1 VLLSH
6 RQDECMSN
14 VDANELA
21 RFAAVAQR
29 WWDPLGEMRPLHDL
43 NPVRLS
49 YVEQAMPLQGRLIVD
64 VGCGGGLL
72 SEAMAQRGAQVTG
85 LDLSAELLE
94 VARQHARETPVAV
107 DYRLEAAEAHA
118 VVRPAAYDIVTCMEM
133 LEHVPDPAAIVAALS
148 ALTAPDGHVFV
159 STINRTPRAYALA
172 VLGAEYLLRLLPRGT
187 HTYEKFIRPS
197 ELAAWGRAAGLE
209 LVDVAGLEYDPF
221 ERTAR
226 LVDDARVNYLMHL
239 RRPAVERDTA
249 AMTNVDA
256 DPVRP
261 RRYAP
266 RHRAGHGGCIES
278 PARRKRPRTARAR
291 CRSGLRLARR
301 GAPRQARIRRC
312 RRRTLR
318 TTAPALSC
326 DLRRA
331 RRGCDLSVR
340 GHRRGARRAGSERQA
355 LGRRHEQ
362 AGLAHHAAAAA
373 LDLDS
378 RAACVVSGDTV
389 AERKPHPLPLLHAA
403 AQIGV
408 DTQRCVY
415 VGDAQRDIQAGRAAR
430 MTTVAAAYGYV
441 AADEDLSLW
450 SPHAVIS
457 DPRELLGW
465 IAAGERVA
473 RDDGPDDPQRSRCSP
488 VS

>member
-1 VLLSH
+1 
-6 RQDECMSN
+6 MSN
-14 VDANELA
+14 VDASELA

-118 VVRPAAYDIVTCMEM
+118 VVRPGAYDIVTCMEM

-148 ALTAPDGHVFV
+148 ALAAPGGHVFV
-159 STINRTPRAYALA
+159 STLNRTPRAYALA

-226 LVDDARVNYLMHL
+226 LVEDARVNYLMHL
-239 RRPAVERDTA
+239 RRPVVERDTA
-249 AMTNVDA
+249 A
-256 DPVRP
+256 
-261 RRYAP
+261 
-266 RHRAGHGGCIES
+266 
-278 PARRKRPRTARAR
+278 
-291 CRSGLRLARR
+291 
-301 GAPRQARIRRC
+301 
-312 RRRTLR
+312 
-318 TTAPALSC
+318 
-326 DLRRA
+326 
-331 RRGCDLSVR
+331 
-340 GHRRGARRAGSERQA
+340 
-355 LGRRHEQ
+355 
-362 AGLAHHAAAAA
+362 
-373 LDLDS
+373 
-378 RAACVVSGDTV
+378 
-389 AERKPHPLPLLHAA
+389 
-403 AQIGV
+403 
-408 DTQRCVY
+408 
-415 VGDAQRDIQAGRAAR
+415 
-430 MTTVAAAYGYV
+430 
-441 AADEDLSLW
+441 
-450 SPHAVIS
+450 
-457 DPRELLGW
+457 
-465 IAAGERVA
+465 
-473 RDDGPDDPQRSRCSP
+473 
-488 VS
+488 